1 MHLVFVIIVSIFCAD
16 LNINT
21 VIVQQS
27 FCRSLNQLCDF
38 SYVPSN
44 MHSLVDPLT
53 AQHLRDV
60 AIKASKQNV
69 KQSISEILQ
78 NLILLA
84 TVYKPIVKD
93 ISENQKFPI
102 RKNTNIKKIIR

>member
-1 MHLVFVIIVSIFCAD
+1 
-16 LNINT
+16 
-21 VIVQQS
+21 
-27 FCRSLNQLCDF
+27 
-38 SYVPSN
+38 

-60 AIKASKQNV
+60 AIKASKENV

-84 TVYKPIVKD
+84 TVYKAIVKNNLRKSK
-93 ISENQKFPI
+93 IPNKGKYKYQKNNPI
-102 RKNTNIKKIIR
+102 D

>member
-1 MHLVFVIIVSIFCAD
+1 
-16 LNINT
+16 
-21 VIVQQS
+21 
-27 FCRSLNQLCDF
+27 
-38 SYVPSN
+38 

-93 ISENQKFPI
+93 RKSKIPNKEKYKYQKNNPI
-102 RKNTNIKKIIR
+102 D